1 MWTTF
6 QIMLICLEREPMLNA
21 SPLSAHTFRQAGD
34 NERAEEFYRRAAA
47 LRPED
52 ASARMNLGACLHL
65 VGKLAEAEEQYE
77 AAWRL
82 TADGG
87 KSGDRATLE
96 VNVKRLHSAMRK
108 KGLPTRSFEP

>member
-1 MWTTF
+1 MSVDGSYSYTY
-6 QIMLICLEREPMLNA
+6 
-21 SPLSAHTFRQAGD
+21 TFRQAGD

-82 TADGG
+82 TTAGGG
-87 KSGDRATLE
+87 KGGRSGGDRATLE

-108 KGLPTRSFEP
+108 KGLQTRSFEP

>member
-1 MWTTF
+1 
-6 QIMLICLEREPMLNA
+6 
-21 SPLSAHTFRQAGD
+21 
-34 NERAEEFYRRAAA
+34 
-47 LRPED
+47 
-52 ASARMNLGACLHL
+52 MNLGACLHL

-82 TADGG
+82 TTAGGG
-87 KSGDRATLE
+87 KGGDRATLE

>member
-1 MWTTF
+1 
-6 QIMLICLEREPMLNA
+6 
-21 SPLSAHTFRQAGD
+21 
-34 NERAEEFYRRAAA
+34 
-47 LRPED
+47 
-52 ASARMNLGACLHL
+52 MNLGACLHL

-82 TADGG
+82 TTAGG
-87 KSGDRATLE
+87 GRSGGDRATLE